1 MRITTETFDENARGA
16 LLNRPL
22 QAALRHATHKFVDNR
37 RYAITELDDWEDR
50 RQRSNA
56 IKRETIEHLDR
67 YLEEFTTNVEKAGG
81 VVHWA
86 IDSAEAC
93 RIVVDLIQ
101 SKGEKLV
108 VKSKSMATEEI
119 NLNHALEAAGIT
131 PVETDLG
138 EWIIQLAHETPSHI
152 IAPAIHK
159 SRADVARLFTDVL
172 GIEYTDD
179 IPKLT
184 AVARERLRE
193 RFATAGVGVSGVNFG
208 VAETGTIC
216 IVENEGNARMS
227 TSLPRIHIAVMGI
240 EKVIPKFTD
249 LALFLS
255 LLPRSATGQKLSSY
269 TSFLTGTKRTA
280 EAEGPDEYHLVMLDN
295 GRTKILAD
303 PIQRSSLFCI
313 RCGACLN
320 ACPVYQ
326 RVGGHAY
333 GWVYSGP
340 IGALLTPQ
348 FIGMD
353 RGKQL
358 PYASSLCGA
367 CKDVCPVKI
376 NIPELLL
383 DLRSKIGGE
392 SGSLNGKRPRLAEQ
406 LSKKAFAFIMA
417 RPGAYNLAA
426 KLGRILQLTIAKN
439 GKIADVPIAPLSNW
453 TKNRD
458 FPTLAPQSFRE
469 RWKREQENS
478 GKE

>member
-1 MRITTETFDENARGA
+1 MRITSETFDENARGA
-16 LLNRPL
+16 LLDQPL
-22 QAALRHATHKFVDNR
+22 QSALRNATKKFVDNR
-37 RYAITELDDWEDR
+37 YSAMIQIDDWEDR
-50 RQRSNA
+50 RQRANA
-56 IKRETIEHLDR
+56 IKRETIDHLDK
-67 YLEEFTTNVEKAGG
+67 YLEQFTGNVEKVGG

-86 IDSAEAC
+86 RDAVEAC
-93 RIVVDLIQ
+93 QIVTDIVK
-101 SKGEKLV
+101 SNGNNLV

-119 NLNHALEAAGIT
+119 NLNHALEAAGID

-159 SRADVARLFTDVL
+159 SRGQIAELFSKVL
-172 GIEYTDD
+172 GVDYTDD
-179 IPKLT
+179 VKRLT
-184 AVARERLRE
+184 AIARERLRE
-193 RFATAGVGVSGVNFG
+193 KFAHAGVGVSGVNFG

-227 TSLPRIHIAVMGI
+227 TSLPKIHIAVMGI
-240 EKVIPKFTD
+240 EKIIPNLTD

-269 TSFLTGTKRTA
+269 TSFLTGKKQRA
-280 EAEGPDEYHLVMLDN
+280 EDEGPDEFHLIMLDN
-295 GRTKILAD
+295 GRTEILAD
-303 PIQRSSLFCI
+303 AVQRSSLYCI

-348 FIGMD
+348 FIGME

-376 NIPELLL
+376 NIPDLLL
-383 DLRSKIGGE
+383 DLRSKATNKE
-392 SGSLNGKRPRLAEQ
+392 TNHKRPPLAER
-406 LSKKAFAFIMA
+406 LSMKAFRFAMQ
-417 RPGAYNLAA
+417 RPWIYNLGARIGRLLQLA
-426 KLGRILQLTIAKN
+426 VVKNGRISEF
-439 GKIADVPIAPLSNW
+439 PLPPFSNW
-453 TKNRD
+453 TMNRD
-458 FPTLAPQSFRE
+458 FPALAPQSFRE
-469 RWKREQENS
+469 RWKSDKGSQ
-478 GKE
+478 